1 MNTIPTLRYHEGR
14 LHPTS
19 RSVYDSPTSGLRR
32 NRRHRQRTLRIHRT
46 TQYGGNIRDLIDA
59 ASRGD
64 VNRVKTL
71 VENGNIDI
79 NHPGTYKGRTA
90 LMMAAKRGYIHVVE
104 YLVDHGAD
112 VNRTDEEG
120 ETPLLMAIM
129 SPHEQHRE
137 PIITC
142 LLEHGADVNHADN
155 SGRTPLHLVSFDGT
169 VPQAQMLMDHGAD
182 VNRRDIWGKTPLQN
196 AVDAHS
202 IDMIHY
208 LVEHGADVRTID
220 KEGNTVLHGI
230 DYPLDDATFAYFIE
244 HGADV
249 RAVNRAGKTVLA
261 SVVESCRP
269 GKRIAL
275 LVERGVDIR
284 SEPVLCMAIR
294 RCADPMV
301 IHVIEQGADVHQ
313 ADALGN
319 TPLHVA
325 ARRDRKAV
333 VDLLLEHGA
342 AVDVDRVNAL
352 GDTPLHEA
360 VRKKSRDI
368 VRRLVLEPA
377 VDANR
382 VNAEGKSPLRLAFL
396 HGADAVVIRLLLEG
410 GANARETGPEGET
423 FLHMAA
429 KNDQL
434 AIMKSLVQHGANVLA
449 KDVHGHAA
457 NYYVPPK
464 ATGTKTYLDR
474 VADRQNAE
482 NVLALMSMHGKPDKA
497 STKFYTQAPG
507 MARKVTRYLGGRG
520 RRTKKRR

>member
-1 MNTIPTLRYHEGR
+1 MNT
-14 LHPTS
+14 
-19 RSVYDSPTSGLRR
+19 RR
-32 NRRHRQRTLRIHRT
+32 NRQRPLRIHRI
-46 TQYGGNIRDLIDA
+46 TQRGGNIRDLIDA

-64 VNRVKTL
+64 VNRVKNL
-71 VENGNIDI
+71 VEKGNIDI
-79 NHPGTYKGRTA
+79 NQPGTYKGRTA
-90 LMMAAKRGYIHVVE
+90 LMMAAKRGYIDVVK

-112 VNRTDEEG
+112 VHRTDEEG

-137 PIITC
+137 PIITY

-182 VNRRDIWGKTPLQN
+182 VNSRDTWGKTPLLN

-284 SEPVLCMAIR
+284 SEPILCMASQ
-294 RCADPMV
+294 RCTNPVV
-301 IHVIEQGADVHQ
+301 IHVIEQGADVRQ
-313 ADALGN
+313 ADASGN
-319 TPLHVA
+319 TPLH
-325 ARRDRKAV
+325 
-333 VDLLLEHGA
+333 
-342 AVDVDRVNAL
+342 
-352 GDTPLHEA
+352 
-360 VRKKSRDI
+360 I
-368 VRRLVLEPA
+368 
-377 VDANR
+377 
-382 VNAEGKSPLRLAFL
+382 
-396 HGADAVVIRLLLEG
+396 
-410 GANARETGPEGET
+410 
-423 FLHMAA
+423 AA
-429 KNDQL
+429 KKDIL
-434 AIMKSLVQHGANVLA
+434 PIIKSLVQHGANVLA
-449 KDVHGHAA
+449 KDADGRIAID
-457 NYYVPPK
+457 YVPPK

-474 VADRQNAE
+474 AADRQNAE
-482 NVLALMSMHGKPDKA
+482 NVLAMMSMHGKPDKA

-507 MARKVTRYLGGRG
+507 MARKVAQYLGGRG

>member
-19 RSVYDSPTSGLRR
+19 RSVYLLTYRPGSPTSGLRR

-64 VNRVKTL
+64 VNRVKNL

-79 NHPGTYKGRTA
+79 NQAGTYKGRTA

-104 YLVDHGAD
+104 YLVEHGAD
-112 VNRTDEEG
+112 VQQADEEG

-142 LLEHGADVNHADN
+142 LLEHGTDVNHADN

-169 VPQAQMLMDHGAD
+169 VPQAQMLMDRGAD
-182 VNRRDIWGKTPLQN
+182 VNRRDTWGKTPLLN

-208 LVEHGADVRTID
+208 LVEHGADVRTAD
-220 KEGNTVLHGI
+220 KDGNTVLHGI

-269 GKRIAL
+269 GHRIAL

-284 SEPVLCMAIR
+284 SEPVLCMAIQ
-294 RCADPMV
+294 RCTNPVVM
-301 IHVIEQGADVHQ
+301 HVIEQGADVRQ
-313 ADALGN
+313 ADASGN
-319 TPLHVA
+319 TPLH
-325 ARRDRKAV
+325 
-333 VDLLLEHGA
+333 
-342 AVDVDRVNAL
+342 
-352 GDTPLHEA
+352 
-360 VRKKSRDI
+360 I
-368 VRRLVLEPA
+368 
-377 VDANR
+377 
-382 VNAEGKSPLRLAFL
+382 
-396 HGADAVVIRLLLEG
+396 
-410 GANARETGPEGET
+410 
-423 FLHMAA
+423 AA
-429 KNDQL
+429 KKDIL
-434 AIMKSLVQHGANVLA
+434 PIMKSLVQHGANVLA
-449 KDVHGHAA
+449 KDAHGHVAID
-457 NYYVPPK
+457 YVPPK
-464 ATGTKTYLDR
+464 ATGTKKYLDR
-474 VADRQNAE
+474 AADRQNAE
-482 NVLALMSMHGKPDKA
+482 NVLALMSKHGKPDKA